1 MNVSFKFI
9 VTLCLY
15 ERIIDE
21 AYEVIVVVVAVAAA
35 SQIAHI
41 VLVNF
46 IGLRYQLSTF
56 LRLLIEML

>member
-21 AYEVIVVVVAVAAA
+21 VYEVIVVVVAVAAA